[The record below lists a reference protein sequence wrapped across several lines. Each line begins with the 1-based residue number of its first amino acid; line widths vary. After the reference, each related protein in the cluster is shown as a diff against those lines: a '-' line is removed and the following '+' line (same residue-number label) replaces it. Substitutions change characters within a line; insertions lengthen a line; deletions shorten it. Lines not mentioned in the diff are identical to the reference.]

1 MDITLPE
8 LKIKH
13 KNLSRQHNAL
23 VLAVDKLIEENEA
36 LKENNSF
43 LGAQLLNANKFVSI
57 QKQIVVNT
65 VKANQEKCDFLRTE
79 IQALKD
85 KLKEQ

>member
-1 MDITLPE
+1 MNITLPE

-13 KNLSRQHNAL
+13 KKLSSRHNAL
-23 VLAVDKLIEENEA
+23 VLAVDKLVKENEA
-36 LKENNSF
+36 LEGNNKF
-43 LGAQLLNANKFVSI
+43 LGNQLLNANKFVEI

-79 IQALKD
+79 TQVLKD
-85 KLKEQ
+85 KLRGE